1 MFLRQITFSILPGTG
16 REAMS
21 RHKGHRWQLKSF
33 VTHAAT
39 TAVLG
44 LRGNRPVTDYPGHW
58 GSTKRVH
65 HGKSAKVF
73 KGQSCE
79 PRVSAAEMCLG
90 SAGSSFP
97 CQSPGVL
104 WGPALRGWCPGS
116 RVLGAS
122 SSSKYPG
129 GTDCGVTEA
138 LSQLFRFS
146 ANMWKSRLLAV
157 CYRLGN

>member
-16 REAMS
+16 GETMS
-21 RHKGHRWQLKSF
+21 RHKGHRWQFKSF
-33 VTHAAT
+33 VTHTAT

-44 LRGNRPVTDYPGHW
+44 LQGNRPVTDYPGHR

-65 HGKSAKVF
+65 QSKSAKVF

-90 SAGSSFP
+90 AAGASSP
-97 CQSPGVL
+97 CQGPGAL
-104 WGPALRGWCPGS
+104 QGPALQGWCPGS
-116 RVLGAS
+116 GVLGAS
-122 SSSKYPG
+122 STSKYPG
-129 GTDCGVTEA
+129 GMDCGVTKT

-146 ANMWKSRLLAV
+146 ANIWKSRLLAV